1 MLGRVIDIVLYVED
15 GLLEDL
21 LLEIGNVLHVL
32 QCFEDMEWEIYNRIY
47 GLLYVVRE

>member
-1 MLGRVIDIVLYVED
+1 MQDHIIDIVLYVVD

-21 LLEIGNVLHVL
+21 LLEIDNVLHVL